1 MRKILHVF
9 GKVVKFYI
17 ALTVIF
23 WSICGISMMVKY
35 SDGTRTSK
43 ELNDLTR
50 VEMLENFKTF
60 KKNIKGS

>member
-1 MRKILHVF
+1 MRKILYVF
-9 GKVVKFYI
+9 GKVAKVYV

-35 SDGTRTSK
+35 SDGTRNPK
-43 ELNDLTR
+43 ELNDLTLD
-50 VEMLENFKTF
+50 EMLENFKTF